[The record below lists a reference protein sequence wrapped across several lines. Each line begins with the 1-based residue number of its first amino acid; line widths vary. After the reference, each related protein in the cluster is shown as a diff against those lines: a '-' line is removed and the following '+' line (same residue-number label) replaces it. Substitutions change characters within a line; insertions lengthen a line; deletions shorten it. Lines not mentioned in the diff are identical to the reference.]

1 MFGRFI
7 GQFLD
12 NESSFGR
19 LMTRCGIIIGAN
31 LMFVVFSLP
40 LITMGP
46 ALTALYHVML
56 KTLRGDGDLNPFTQ
70 FWAGFKSNFKQSLI
84 YWIIFLLVAVVGII
98 DLKFCGQFDGGI
110 LKFFKY
116 ALLVVALIV
125 ITVTVYMMPVM
136 AAFSDTIPHLMR
148 NALFF
153 ISKNPVRMIII
164 LFFNVFPLYLTYTD
178 VQFQPLYAFIWAFFG
193 FGAVAMLT
201 STLLLKDFSLYLP
214 TVDSFGNILTEE
226 EVEELRRTGQL
237 AAPEEMKDS
246 GKAALDDMKKIG
258 M

>member
-1 MFGRFI
+1 MIGRFI

-19 LMTRCGIIIGAN
+19 LMTKCGIIIGAN
-31 LMFVVFSLP
+31 LMFVIFSLP

-46 ALTALYHVML
+46 ALVALYHVML
-56 KTLRGDGDLNPFTQ
+56 KTLRGDGVLNPFGQ
-70 FWAGFKSNFKQSLI
+70 FWAGFKSNFKQSMI
-84 YWIIFLLVAVVGII
+84 YWAVFLVIAVIGII
-98 DLKFCGQFDGGI
+98 DLKFCGQFESGTM
-110 LKFFKY
+110 KFFKY
-116 ALLVVALIV
+116 ALLVVALVIV
-125 ITVTVYMMPVM
+125 AITIYMMPVM
-136 AAFSDTIPHLMR
+136 AAFSDTIPHLIR

-153 ISKNPVRMIII
+153 ISKNPIRMIII

-214 TVDSFGNILTEE
+214 KVDSYGNILTEE
-226 EVEELRRTGQL
+226 EIEELRRTGKL
-237 AAPEEMKDS
+237 ENYEEQKDTE
-246 GKAALDDMKKIG
+246 KEILDDMKKIG